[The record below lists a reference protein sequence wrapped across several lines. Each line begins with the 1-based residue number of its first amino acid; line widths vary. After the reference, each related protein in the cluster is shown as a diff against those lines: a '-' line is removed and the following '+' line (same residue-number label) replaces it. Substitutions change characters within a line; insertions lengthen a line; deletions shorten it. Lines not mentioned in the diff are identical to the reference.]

1 MRRKQ
6 SYLLWSA
13 AGAVLGM
20 GAVSAMA
27 QTVQL
32 SIVATPANGGVGTWS
47 AYATADSGTDNI
59 GLATFA
65 LDVIGSGGATVT
77 GSYNDAP
84 TGSVTSGS
92 FKGDPSGF
100 SEFPSNGQ
108 GGSANHGSA
117 SSPGT
122 PGNGIAITAGQN
134 ITYGSTHSAP
144 NDLEMVQGFG
154 KSAQSTATQGVT
166 WAFPALLADGT
177 YSVTGANGLLT
188 VSADLSVGAGVQ
200 TLNEVSAG
208 KWVGPG
214 NISTDTTF
222 AGTVHISNGVTATTA
237 FNLEASAP
245 VGTSLGPELVETGS
259 EPYNLLTLTES
270 SPVVT
275 GNFQFT
281 GFHQG
286 DAIDVLLKL
295 GSTAGGDPA
304 PGDLANIIAYING
317 NDGTEGT
324 IASAV
329 PAGLA
334 ALYPG
339 YDLLLTT
346 TAPAGDPYADF
357 DFSGFGDTSIPTGS
371 LGISAVGLVPEPAS
385 LSLLALGGIGLIS
398 RRRAKKAS
406 K

>member
-32 SIVATPANGGVGTWS
+32 SITAANGSWS
-47 AYATADSGTDNI
+47 AYAAADSGSDNI

-65 LDVIGSGGATVT
+65 IDVVGSGGATVT
-77 GSYNDAP
+77 GSFNDTP
-84 TGSVTSGS
+84 VGSVTSGS

-100 SEFPSNGQ
+100 SEFPSNGV
-108 GGSANHGSA
+108 GGSANAGTP

-122 PGNGIAITAGQN
+122 PGNGIAITGGQN
-134 ITYGSTHSAP
+134 VTYGNAHSAA
-144 NDLEMVQGFG
+144 NDLEIIQGFG
-154 KSAQSTATQGVT
+154 KSAQSTATEGTT
-166 WAFPALLADGT
+166 WAFPALLASGT
-177 YSVTGANGLLT
+177 YTGSGILT
-188 VSADLSVGAGVQ
+188 VQPDLSIGAGVQ
-200 TLNEVSAG
+200 TLSEVSAG

-222 AGTVHISNGVTATTA
+222 AGTVTVGVTATATL
-237 FNLEASAP
+237 FNLEASAG
-245 VGTSLGPELVETGS
+245 VGTSLGHELVETGS

-270 SPVVT
+270 SPVVN

-317 NDGTEGT
+317 NDGSEGT

-334 ALYPG
+334 V
-339 YDLLLTT
+339 
-346 TAPAGDPYADF
+346 
-357 DFSGFGDTSIPTGS
+357 I
-371 LGISAVGLVPEPAS
+371 
-385 LSLLALGGIGLIS
+385 
-398 RRRAKKAS
+398 
-406 K
+406 

>member
-32 SIVATPANGGVGTWS
+32 SIVAANGSWS
-47 AYATADSGTDNI
+47 AYAAADSGSDNI

-65 LDVIGSGGATVT
+65 IDVVGSGGATVT
-77 GSYNDAP
+77 TSYNDAP
-84 TGSVTSGS
+84 VGAVTSGS
-92 FKGDPSGF
+92 FKNDPSGF
-100 SEFPSNGQ
+100 SEFPSNGV
-108 GGSANHGSA
+108 GGSANHGTSL
-117 SSPGT
+117 SPGT
-122 PGNGIAITAGQN
+122 PGNGIAITGGQN
-134 ITYGSTHSAP
+134 VTYGNSHSAA
-144 NDLEMVQGFG
+144 NDLEIIQGFG
-154 KSAQSTATQGVT
+154 KSAQSTSTEGTT

-177 YSVTGANGLLT
+177 YTGSGILT
-188 VSADLSVGAGVQ
+188 VQPDLSIGAGVQ
-200 TLNEVSAG
+200 TLSEVSAG

-222 AGTVHISNGVTATTA
+222 AGTVTVGVTTTTPPPTL
-237 FNLEASAP
+237 FNLEASAG
-245 VGTSLGPELVETGS
+245 VGTSLGHELVETGS

-270 SPVVT
+270 SPVVN

-317 NDGTEGT
+317 NDGSEGT

-346 TAPAGDPYADF
+346 TAPAGDPFADF
-357 DFSGFGDTSIPTGS
+357 NFSGFGDTSIPTGS